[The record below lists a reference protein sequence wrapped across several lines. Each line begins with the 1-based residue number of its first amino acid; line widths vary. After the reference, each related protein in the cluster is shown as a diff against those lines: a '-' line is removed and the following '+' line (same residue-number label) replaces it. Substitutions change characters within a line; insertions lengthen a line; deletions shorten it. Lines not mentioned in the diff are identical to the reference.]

1 MDMEEYKGKESCG
14 RCLFSIA
21 VVLRRNAWI
30 FLSVSLFLSFEFIFF
45 SSLYEKDS
53 GLQGKD

>member
-1 MDMEEYKGKESCG
+1 MEEYKGKESCG